1 MPLQPSPFRERLV
14 HFLLPYFLA
23 VTSDIDEARAEVL
36 ETLASYGARTRSEM
50 INAARIIAFS
60 FSALD
65 RLAEAAG
72 TEMAASMRLRFSS
85 CANNLNRSC
94 QQNEQAL
101 AARLA
106 IDVPDAAQ
114 PVAEPMD
121 DMPEAEFE
129 AALLQARIQI
139 DAYRNGRSITCH
151 TASPQAISASQQDR
165 DGRLRGAGIV
175 AALAASG
182 MPVQPPA
189 AH

>member
-151 TASPQAISASQQDR
+151 TASQQAISASQQDR

-175 AALAASG
+175 AALAA
-182 MPVQPPA
+182 
-189 AH
+189 